1 MDDHEDHHK
10 ERKLALS
17 EMMGEI
23 AADPD
28 PTVTLGEIIHRLGHR
43 AFGAMFFV
51 FAAPNWLPMPPGAST
66 FLGLPLVLMTP
77 QMIFGVR
84 GPWLPN
90 FIDGR
95 PIQRRTMSEAFSRLI
110 PWLEKVEKVSRPRL
124 TFLFGPVG
132 DRVIAFVCFIL
143 SLVLILPIPLGN
155 MAPAAAIA
163 LFGLAMIQRD
173 GVLAL
178 LAYAVSAFSLGLL
191 FIGGRVAIEGVERLI
206 EMADRLMLG

>member
-1 MDDHEDHHK
+1 MDDHQQ
-10 ERKLALS
+10 ERKLTLS
-17 EMMGEI
+17 EVMSEI

-28 PTVTLGEIIHRLGHR
+28 PRVTLGEIIHRLGHR

-66 FLGLPLVLMTP
+66 FLGFPLVLMTP

-90 FIDGR
+90 IIDER
-95 PIQRRTMSEAFSRLI
+95 PIKRAQMADAFRKLV
-110 PWLEKVEKVSRPRL
+110 PWLRKVEKVSRPRL

-132 DRVIAFVCFIL
+132 DRVIALVCFLL

-163 LFGLAMIQRD
+163 IFGLAMIQRD
-173 GVLAL
+173 GILAL
-178 LAYAVSAFSLGLL
+178 LAYAISALSFGLL
-191 FIGGRVAIEGVERLI
+191 FIGGRVAIEAVEKLI
-206 EMADRLMLG
+206 EMADRLFG

>member
-1 MDDHEDHHK
+1 MDERQDHQ
-10 ERKLALS
+10 ERRLPLS
-17 EMMGEI
+17 EVMGEI
-23 AADPD
+23 AADAD

-66 FLGLPLVLMTP
+66 FLGAPLVLMTP

-90 FIDGR
+90 FIDER
-95 PIQRRTMSEAFSRLI
+95 PIKRRHMTEAFEKLI
-110 PWLEKVEKVSRPRL
+110 PWLKKVETVSKPRL

-132 DRVIAFVCFIL
+132 DRLIAFVCFLL
-143 SLVLILPIPLGN
+143 SLILILPIPLGN

-163 LFGLAMIQRD
+163 IFGLAMIQRD
-173 GVLAL
+173 GFLAL
-178 LAYAVSAFSLGLL
+178 LAYAISALSFGLL
-191 FIGGRVAIEGVERLI
+191 FIGGRVAIEGVEKLI
-206 EMADRLMLG
+206 EMANRWMGG

>member
-1 MDDHEDHHK
+1 MDEPHDHQ
-10 ERKLALS
+10 ERKLTLS
-17 EMMGEI
+17 EVMGEI

-66 FLGLPLVLMTP
+66 FLGFPLVLMTP

-90 FIDGR
+90 FIDER
-95 PIQRRTMSEAFSRLI
+95 KIKRQHMTDAFRKLI
-110 PWLEKVEKVSRPRL
+110 PWLVKVEKVSRPRL

-132 DRVIAFVCFIL
+132 DRVIAFVCFL
-143 SLVLILPIPLGN
+143 LALVLILPIPLGN

-163 LFGLAMIQRD
+163 IFGLAMIQRD

-178 LAYAVSAFSLGLL
+178 VAYAISAFSFGLL
-191 FIGGRVAIEGVERLI
+191 FIGGRVAIEGVEQLI
-206 EMADRLMLG
+206 QMADQLTG

>member
-1 MDDHEDHHK
+1 MDDHHQ
-10 ERKLALS
+10 ERKLTLS
-17 EMMGEI
+17 EMMGQI
-23 AADPD
+23 AADSD

-51 FAAPNWLPMPPGAST
+51 FAAPNWLPLPPGTST
-66 FLGLPLVLMTP
+66 FLGFPLVLMTP

-90 FIDGR
+90 FIDER
-95 PIQRRTMSEAFSRLI
+95 PLKRRQLADAFQKLI
-110 PWLEKVEKVSRPRL
+110 PWLQRVEKVSRPRL

-132 DRVIAFVCFIL
+132 DRVIAFVCFLL
-143 SLVLILPIPLGN
+143 SLILILPIPLGN

-163 LFGLAMIQRD
+163 VFGLAMIQRD

-178 LAYAVSAFSLGLL
+178 AAYAISALSFGLL
-191 FIGGRVAIEGVERLI
+191 FIGGKAAIAAVEALI
-206 EMADRLMLG
+206 GMADRLLG

>member
-1 MDDHEDHHK
+1 MDDHHDQQ
-10 ERKLALS
+10 ERRLLLS

-23 AADPD
+23 AADDD

-66 FLGLPLVLMTP
+66 FLGFPLVLMTP

-90 FIDGR
+90 FIDER
-95 PIQRRTMSEAFSRLI
+95 PIKRKTMADAFRKLI

-124 TFLFGPVG
+124 TVLFGPVG
-132 DRVIAFVCFIL
+132 DRVIAFVCFL
-143 SLVLILPIPLGN
+143 LALVLILPIPLGN

-163 LFGLAMIQRD
+163 IFGLAMIQRD
-173 GVLAL
+173 GFLAL
-178 LAYAVSAFSLGLL
+178 FAYAISAFSFGLL
-191 FIGGRVAIEGVERLI
+191 FIGGKAAIAGVETLI
-206 EMADRLMLG
+206 EMADRLMG